1 LKASEHGPEGESR
14 DYGDAHDGPDPRKR
28 A

>member
-1 LKASEHGPEGESR
+1 LKPSEHGPEGESR